1 MKYIKNFLILLL
13 IWLGIS
19 QNNTN
24 ADNRIIVY
32 LREAPA
38 EIITQALDDATAEMK
53 NDDLA
58 TSVQKIKNFQ
68 SESLKSEY
76 KKLLTPKLSGFV
88 SIYGGY
94 LDISNKN
101 GIIQFP
107 LRQFSKKMYIAFTE
121 KIKLIR
127 VKDNTISHREF
138 ADPAKHKT
146 SLYVYEKK
154 IDAKKN
160 YYWSVEKTNLPQD
173 RKISPLTMVIFTNPS
188 NVFVQTGEF
197 LSNDSQ
203 HFVLPEI
210 YVINTKNQAL
220 TNLSILKVKRFFE
233 PVKFEEKPVTEKS
246 TQGMLNN
253 S

>member
-1 MKYIKNFLILLL
+1 MKYIKFFLILLV

-19 QNNTN
+19 PNRAT

-32 LREAPA
+32 LRNAPP
-38 EIITQALDDATAEMK
+38 EIIAQTLNDVTAEMK
-53 NDDLA
+53 NDNLA

-107 LRQFSKKMYIAFTE
+107 LRQSSKKMYVAFTE

-127 VKDNTISHREF
+127 VKGNTISHRKF
-138 ADPAKHKT
+138 ADPAKHPT

-154 IDAKKN
+154 LDAKKH
-160 YYWSVEKTNLPQD
+160 YYLSVEKTVLPPD
-173 RKISPLTMVIFTNPS
+173 RKISPLAMIVFTDPS
-188 NVFVQTGEF
+188 NVFVRTGDF
-197 LSNDSQ
+197 LSNSSQ

-220 TNLSILKVKRFFE
+220 TDLSILKVKRFFE
-233 PVKFEEKPVTEKS
+233 PVKFEEKPATEKS
-246 TQGMLNN
+246 TQGIL
-253 S
+253 STS